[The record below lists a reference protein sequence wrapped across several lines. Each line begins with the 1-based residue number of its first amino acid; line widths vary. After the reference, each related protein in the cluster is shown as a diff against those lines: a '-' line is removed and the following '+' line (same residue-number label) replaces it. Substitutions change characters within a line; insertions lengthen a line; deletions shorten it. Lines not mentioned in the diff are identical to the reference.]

1 MRAEDPIEEARQQ
14 WIAQGWDTAAPGLAV
29 VASLVRTQQIFVSRL
44 EQELRPLGLS
54 LARFEVLMQLLFSR
68 NGSMPLGKM
77 RDRLQVA
84 PGAVTNAIDRLERDG
99 LVARQTHAE
108 DGRITIARITRDGR
122 TLALKAVTQV
132 NEHVYHHMNMT
143 QDEMETL
150 YNQLQLIRQ
159 RADGF
164 PPDT

>member
-1 MRAEDPIEEARQQ
+1 
-14 WIAQGWDTAAPGLAV
+14 
-29 VASLVRTQQIFVSRL
+29 
-44 EQELRPLGLS
+44 
-54 LARFEVLMQLLFSR
+54 MQLLFSR